1 MIQMHNRIS
10 NAISLDLDLGQLEVV
25 KVELK
30 EGNGKN
36 DKGKLKNQVLHIRM
50 IMRIGLDKEFVL
62 QAKED
67 V

>member
-1 MIQMHNRIS
+1 M
-10 NAISLDLDLGQLEVV
+10 
-25 KVELK
+25 ELK

-36 DKGKLKNQVLHIRM
+36 DKGKLKNQVLHIHM
-50 IMRIGLDKEFVL
+50 IMQIGLDKEFVL

>member
-30 EGNGKN
+30 
-36 DKGKLKNQVLHIRM
+36 
-50 IMRIGLDKEFVL
+50 
-62 QAKED
+62 
-67 V
+67 